1 MKPRKRTAWRSAA
14 AALATA
20 LVVAACG
27 GTEEAVDEPAPAPQ
41 EDSSEEEAPAA
52 PSDDPIT
59 IGVSL
64 PLTGEFSV
72 PGSKHRDGYQ
82 FCVDEINAKGGLL
95 DRPVELVVTDNRSD
109 PEVGVSQYERFIN
122 VDQVDMLFGT
132 FSSLLTFPISTVTQ
146 NAGYVMPIPSGGALR
161 IWERGYDT
169 QFYFQQT
176 AAEFTGA
183 APVGAL
189 EYYLG
194 TGVVDEAPATAAV
207 IFADDFFAEAIAK
220 GLRGGEV
227 SIPGTDRIIPIEP
240 GYLPELDI
248 EVVYDSAWPIG
259 FTNWLQL
266 ANEIKAEA
274 PDAVFAATASA
285 DEAVEIVRALETV
298 GFRPDFLYTSQGT
311 QFEFQEALGD
321 LADGVVISASWHPQ
335 ADFMG
340 LLAGEEYSNTD
351 FIESFTTSFGRAP
364 DEDEAIPFALCQG
377 MEQAVIGTGGTDQA
391 AMRDWL
397 ASRTLDDPVRTILG
411 PFSWDERGLPFDRS
425 QNLTQWQDGELKFV
439 HPAGGFPGVVDMV
452 YPRG

>member
-1 MKPRKRTAWRSAA
+1 M
-14 AALATA
+14 
-20 LVVAACG
+20 
-27 GTEEAVDEPAPAPQ
+27 
-41 EDSSEEEAPAA
+41 
-52 PSDDPIT
+52 
-59 IGVSL
+59 
-64 PLTGEFSV
+64 
-72 PGSKHRDGYQ
+72 
-82 FCVDEINAKGGLL
+82 
-95 DRPVELVVTDNRSD
+95 ELIVTDNRSD
-109 PEVGVSQYERFIN
+109 PEIGVSQYERFIN

-161 IWERGYDT
+161 IWERGFDT
-169 QFYFQQT
+169 IFYFQQT

-189 EYYLG
+189 EYYAG
-194 TGVVDEAPATAAV
+194 TGVVAELPQTAAV

-227 SIPGTDRIIPIEP
+227 AIPGTDRIIPIQP
-240 GYLPELDI
+240 GYLPELGI

-266 ANEIKAEA
+266 ANEIKAAA

-285 DEAVEIVRALETV
+285 DEAVEVVRALETV

-321 LADGVVISASWHPQ
+321 LADGVVVSASWHPQ
-335 ADFMG
+335 ADFTG
-340 LLAGEEYSNTD
+340 LLAGEEYTNTD
-351 FIESFTTSFGRAP
+351 FIEGFTASFGRAP

-377 MEQAVIGTGGTDQA
+377 MEQAAIGAGTTDQT

-397 ASRTLDDPVRTILG
+397 AARTPDDAVETILG
-411 PFSWDERGLPFDRS
+411 PFSWDERGLPFERT